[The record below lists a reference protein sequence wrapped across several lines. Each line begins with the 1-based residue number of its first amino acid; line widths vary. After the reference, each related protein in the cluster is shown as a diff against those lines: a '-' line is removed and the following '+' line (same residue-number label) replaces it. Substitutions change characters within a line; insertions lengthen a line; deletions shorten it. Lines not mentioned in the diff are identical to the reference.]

1 MIAPENGS
9 SELNDQVD
17 PEERKTCGERC
28 GAIPGCIGYSI
39 VHSGKNCYLHVWA
52 ADAKENLDA
61 SGGNWICGSP
71 GDHGGQ
77 DYSPP
82 LEINSVYV
90 DTFGKQVCY
99 IKTK

>member
-1 MIAPENGS
+1 MVAPENGS

-17 PEERKTCGERC
+17 PEEGKTCGERC

-39 VHSGKNCYLHVWA
+39 IHSGTHCYLHVWA
-52 ADAKENLDA
+52 TDAKDNLEGLPW
-61 SGGNWICGSP
+61 SCSSP
-71 GDHGGQ
+71 GCHGGQ

-99 IKTK
+99 IKTN